1 MNEKLHRT
9 RFPLMALAI
18 LALLAAIWGGL
29 LRLGWLWPAL
39 LTSLPMAHGPLMVSG
54 FLGTLIGLERAVALS
69 TSLKTGLN
77 RRWMYVGP
85 LLSGVGALLLILGVG
100 GRIGPLLITLGSLVL
115 LAIFGVIVRRHF
127 ALYTVTMGLGALA
140 WLIGN
145 ALWLFGWPVHRVV
158 LWWAGFLVLTIAG
171 ERLELAR
178 ILRTSKASRVAFL
191 VVTGLFLAGP
201 VLSTVEGLVLSIVE
215 GLVVANVAFDLG
227 TRLAGLG
234 MIGLALWLLRHDVA
248 RHTVRKTALTR
259 FIAVCLLV
267 GYVWLAAGG
276 LMSLA
281 FGGVPAGPRYDA
293 WLHAIFL
300 GFVLSMIFGHAPIVF
315 PAVLGVPLVY
325 DPTFYFPLIL
335 LQLSLILR
343 VAGDLSGWWMGR
355 QLGGLLNAVAILL
368 FLVNTVRVVRG
379 GAASSNVESR
389 HQAMT

>member
-1 MNEKLHRT
+1 MNEKLHRA

-69 TSLKTGLN
+69 TSIKTGLK
-77 RRWMYVGP
+77 RSWMYVGP
-85 LLSGVGALLLILGVG
+85 LFSGVGALLLILGVG

-115 LAIFGVIVRRHF
+115 LAIFGIIVRRHF

-178 ILRTSKASRVAFL
+178 ILRPSKASRVAFL
-191 VVTGLFLAGP
+191 VVTGLFLAG
-201 VLSTVEGLVLSIVE
+201 LVLNTVE
-215 GLVVANVAFDLG
+215 GLVVANVGFDLG

-248 RHTVRKTALTR
+248 RHTVRKTGLTR

-315 PAVLGVPLVY
+315 PAVLGVPLAY

-335 LQLSLILR
+335 LQLSLVLR
-343 VAGDLSGWWMGR
+343 IGGDLSGWWTGR

-379 GAASSNVESR
+379 AASSNAESR